1 MKTFFV
7 AILATGY
14 FSCKNLVFGNE
25 DIQCS
30 YYQKTFTQRKHTC
43 SIRVSPLCASNNVTY
58 SNSCVY
64 CFANIALKLTLRI
77 QHSGKCRNTRKVW
90 NMT

>member
-14 FSCKNLVFGNE
+14 FSYIFGDHLFK

-30 YYQKTFTQRKHTC
+30 YYQKTFIQRKQTC

>member
-1 MKTFFV
+1 MEKMKNFFL

-14 FSCKNLVFGNE
+14 LSYVLGKQVFKTISCHHYEEENE
-25 DIQCS
+25 QQQHI
-30 YYQKTFTQRKHTC
+30 C

-64 CFANIALKLTLRI
+64 CFANIALNHTLTI
-77 QHSGKCRNTRKVW
+77 QHGGMCSKPPKS
-90 NMT
+90 